1 MIPVRG
7 KAQSSIMHHKFAI
20 VDSRIVIYDLSGIWG
35 WDNGQLFHFRVF
47 IKSLVIKTRFIYLD
61 KLQQFSLYNLLI

>member
-20 VDSRIVIYDLSGIWG
+20 VDSRKVIHVIHLGSGALPG
-35 WDNGQLFHFRVF
+35 
-47 IKSLVIKTRFIYLD
+47 KMLVLG
-61 KLQQFSLYNLLI
+61 